1 MHFLTSELRPQVLDG
16 AGIAAAIQRY
26 ARQWSDHFKIAVDV
40 EERGTSVGRLS
51 TDAELALYRI
61 VQEALGNVAKHAAPT
76 RASVVLERRDG
87 HVVLTVTDDG
97 CGFDPAD
104 PPNNMELPAFGL
116 IGMRERAA
124 IAGGTLEIVSAPG
137 RGTSIV
143 TRLPLEG
150 IAP

>member
-1 MHFLTSELRPQVLDG
+1 M
-16 AGIAAAIQRY
+16 
-26 ARQWSDHFKIAVDV
+26 
-40 EERGTSVGRLS
+40 
-51 TDAELALYRI
+51 
-61 VQEALGNVAKHAAPT
+61 QESLGNVAKHAAAG
-76 RASVVLERRDG
+76 RVSVVLERRDRQI
-87 HVVLTVTDDG
+87 VLTVTDDG

-104 PPNNMELPAFGL
+104 QPDDLELPTFGL